1 MPVMST
7 RGTASVRFANHLVPR
22 PPVTV
27 SYRVADTPG
36 DTGTTYSTRSVTTSS
51 GSYRLITQ
59 AALYDN
65 PGAYT
70 WICPAGVTSV
80 SIMGVGGGGKGGSG
94 TMSVGGGGS
103 GGYVYVTSYPTIPGR
118 GYDVYVGGGGGTV

>member
-7 RGTASVRFANHLVPR
+7 RGSISVRFVNHLVPK

-51 GSYRLITQ
+51 GTYTVTVNEQ
-59 AALYDN
+59 LYDT
-65 PGAYT
+65 PGEYY
-70 WICPAGVTSV
+70 WI
-80 SIMGVGGGGKGGSG
+80 
-94 TMSVGGGGS
+94 
-103 GGYVYVTSYPTIPGR
+103 
-118 GYDVYVGGGGGTV
+118 

>member
-22 PPVTV
+22 TPATV

-65 PGAYT
+65 PGTYT
-70 WICPAGVTSV
+70 WICPTGVTSV
-80 SIMGVGGGGKGGSG
+80 SIIGVGGGGAGSLD
-94 TMSVGGGGS
+94 MDNAGGGS
-103 GGYVYVTSYPTIPGR
+103 GGGYAYATSYVTTPGYSY
-118 GYDVYVGGGGGTV
+118 TVV